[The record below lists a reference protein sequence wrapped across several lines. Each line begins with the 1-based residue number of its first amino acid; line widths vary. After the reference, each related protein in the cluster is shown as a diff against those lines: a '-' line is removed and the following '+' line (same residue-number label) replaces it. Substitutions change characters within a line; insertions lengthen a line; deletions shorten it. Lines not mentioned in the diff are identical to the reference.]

1 MITHDPSPFLHG
13 HVELETTDRGVRPH
27 RLPAWA
33 RRRCPDPQL
42 LMAEG
47 QPAGVRLVLR
57 TAATVLEVDAVPT
70 KRVYPGAPPRPDG
83 VHELEV
89 ALGGAGTGVARA
101 SLTEGDV
108 ERIDLATGART
119 LEPGPVG
126 TLRFADL
133 PAGEKTLTLWLPHDE
148 TTALVAV
155 RTDAPAEPVPTQAP
169 RWVHHGSSLSQGSNA
184 ASPTGTFVVDAARRT
199 GAHLTSLG
207 LGGSAL
213 LDPFVARTIRDLPAD
228 LVSMELGI
236 NLVNADLMRRRALG
250 PALHG
255 WLDTVRD
262 GHPTTPVV
270 LVSALHCAI
279 HEATPGPAAFDPAAL
294 AEGRVAFA
302 ATGDPAEVAA
312 GRLTLEVVREVM
324 AEVVARREDPHL
336 HLVDGLALFGA
347 EDEAAHPLPD
357 RLHLEVA
364 GHALVGERLAA
375 VLAPLL
381 PSLTPAG

>member
-33 RRRCPDPQL
+33 RRQCPDPQL

-89 ALGGAGTGVARA
+89 ASGGAGTIVARA
-101 SLTEGDV
+101 SLAEGDV

-119 LEPGPVG
+119 HETGPVG

-148 TTALVAV
+148 TTELVAV
-155 RTDAPAEPVPTQAP
+155 RTDAPAEPVPVEVP

-213 LDPFVARTIRDLPAD
+213 LDPFVARTIRDLPAE

-262 GHPTTPVV
+262 GQPTTPVV